1 MQKEWPLLLLSWYD
15 EHKRQLPWREQK
27 NAYRTWVSE
36 VMLQQTR
43 VEAVKEYYRRFLE
56 RFPAIEDLAA
66 ATEEEVLQQ
75 WQGLGYY
82 SRARNLW
89 QGAKET
95 VAQYGGEVPKDE
107 KSLRALPGVG
117 EYTAGAILSIAY
129 QQAVPAVD
137 GNVLRVFSRLYGLQE
152 DVQTTAAKKR
162 IAKLVSDVLPVNRPG
177 DFNQALMD
185 FGAAICIPE
194 TPRCEGCPVTAY
206 CLARLQGQERILPV
220 RKQKKPPQCVHV
232 AVGLAKGTD
241 GYFLEKRPARG
252 LLAGM
257 WQFISAEG
265 GSETEA
271 AKLLAERG
279 LQLRQPAFP
288 LWRISHIFS
297 HRRWELAIYE
307 CELIPKP
314 PQPNWLLVQE
324 EAFSSVLWAGP
335 HQKIFEWLEKNK
347 ESMKREF

>member
-1 MQKEWPLLLLSWYD
+1 MQKKWPLLLLNWYD
-15 EHKRQLPWREQK
+15 ENKRQLPWREQTD
-27 NAYRTWVSE
+27 AYRTWVSE

-56 RFPAIEDLAA
+56 CFPAIEDLAA
-66 ATEEEVLQQ
+66 ATEEDVLQQ

-95 VAQYGGEVPKDE
+95 VAQYGGEVPNDE

-152 DVQTTAAKKR
+152 DVQTTAAKKTV
-162 IAKLVSDVLPVNRPG
+162 AKLVCEVLPTKRPG

-185 FGAAICIPE
+185 FGAALCIPE
-194 TPRCEGCPVTAY
+194 TPRCEECPVRAH

-220 RKQKKPPQCVHV
+220 RKQKKPPKCIQV
-232 AVGLAKGTD
+232 AVGLAKSPEG
-241 GYFLEKRPARG
+241 GYWLEKRPERG

-257 WQFISAEG
+257 WQFISAEA
-265 GSETEA
+265 ETEKEA
-271 AKLLAERG
+271 VALLADRG
-279 LQLRQPAFP
+279 LQLLQPALP
-288 LWRISHIFS
+288 LWRVSHVFS
-297 HRRWELAIYE
+297 HRRWELAIYD
-307 CELIPKP
+307 CTSTKCL
-314 PQPNWLLVQE
+314 QDSGWLEVKE
-324 EAFSSVLWAGP
+324 DAFESVLWAGP
-335 HQKIFEWLEKNK
+335 HQKISAWLEKNK
-347 ESMKREF
+347 KS

>member
-1 MQKEWPLLLLSWYD
+1 MQKEWPLLLLGWYD
-15 EHKRQLPWREQK
+15 ENKRQLPWREQTD
-27 NAYRTWVSE
+27 AYRTWVSE

-43 VEAVKEYYRRFLE
+43 VEAVKDYYRRFLE
-56 RFPAIEDLAA
+56 RFPAIENLAA

-152 DVQTTAAKKR
+152 EVQTTAAKKMV
-162 IAKLVSDVLPVNRPG
+162 AKLVSDVLPAKRPG

-194 TPRCEGCPVTAY
+194 TPRCEACPVTSH

-220 RKQKKPPQCVHV
+220 RKPKKPPTCIHV
-232 AVGLAKGTD
+232 AVGLAKGAD
-241 GYFLEKRPARG
+241 GYLLEKRPARG

-257 WQFISAEG
+257 WQFVSAEAA
-265 GSETEA
+265 SENEA
-271 AKLLAERG
+271 AKLLSERG
-279 LQLRQPAFP
+279 LQLLQPAFP
-288 LWRISHIFS
+288 LWRVSHVFS

-307 CELIPKP
+307 CAPVKDLPKSGG
-314 PQPNWLLVQE
+314 LAVRE
-324 EAFSSVLWAGP
+324 EALATVLWAGP

-347 ESMKREF
+347 KDEK